1 MCIFNANQYN
11 SQCHRYLINIYQ
23 ALCHLGPLYLREN
36 FISSWFSPY
45 FSQSSA
51 ELLVLLTGHTSR
63 SRESHFTRK
72 RSKRAFDWCI
82 TRRRALLL
90 ALAKTRY
97 HWRIRFCQGKIFFYS
112 HNWNRYERGRGFRCA
127 ELIHFGLQPFC
138 LLCCSTHIAHI
149 TELDNNISAHQVLW
163 SSYTFFH
170 LAQKLFE
177 PDGRK
182 RLSFIKVGMNVHWY
196 LVYNSLNIGLL
207 QSQTWQN
214 WKAKTL
220 FSVPTLFT
228 KQINSN
234 SYKAL

>member
-1 MCIFNANQYN
+1 MYELHKTWCADTLLSNSVMCAIGVLQHDKQKCW
-11 SQCHRYLINIYQ
+11 SPKC
-23 ALCHLGPLYLREN
+23 
-36 FISSWFSPY
+36 ISS
-45 FSQSSA
+45 
-51 ELLVLLTGHTSR
+51 
-63 SRESHFTRK
+63 
-72 RSKRAFDWCI
+72 
-82 TRRRALLL
+82 ALLEPRPL
-90 ALAKTRY
+90 S
-97 HWRIRFCQGKIFFYS
+97 I
-112 HNWNRYERGRGFRCA
+112 CA
-127 ELIHFGLQPFC
+127 ELIHFGLQHFC
-138 LLCCSTHIAHI
+138 LTCCSTPIAHI
-149 TELDNNISAHQVLW
+149 TELDNNVSAHQVLW

-196 LVYNSLNIGLL
+196 LVYDSLNIGLL